1 MKKLIMVTAVVFGMT
16 MATQAAVYAWGMD
29 ANTNLASYDGN
40 TVYVLASTFDWSD
53 STTLSD
59 VQGAAVSQA
68 SVASAGRGKYYV
80 PTTTFSDSKD
90 VPTSYSA
97 LIVLVDGDGKY
108 VKWTDTLTGNAA
120 TEANPTTLKYTQS
133 DLASYT
139 SAQGGAKAFGGGGSG
154 GGDVPE
160 PTSGLLLLVG
170 GAMLALRR
178 KQK

>member
-1 MKKLIMVTAVVFGMT
+1 MVTAAAFGMT
-16 MATQAAVYAWGMD
+16 MASQAAVYQWGMD
-29 ANTNLASYDGN
+29 ANANLASYAGD
-40 TVYVLASTFDWSD
+40 TVYVLAGTFDWSD

-59 VQGAAVSQA
+59 VQGAAVSQGT
-68 SVASAGRGKYYV
+68 VADAGRGKYSIK
-80 PTTTFSDSKD
+80 PASFSDSKD
-90 VPTSYSA
+90 VPTTYDA
-97 LIVLVDGDGKY
+97 LFVLVDGDGKY
-108 VKWTDTLTGNAA
+108 VKWTDTLTGYAA
-120 TEANPTTLKYTQS
+120 TESNPTTLKYTQS

-154 GGDVPE
+154 GGGVPE